1 MPRASKWKFA
11 AVIAAL
17 ALVGLIAPFSGSF
30 VLLLL
35 TKALVFAILVMSTD
49 LLLGYTGL
57 PPLGQSAFLA
67 IGAYLAA
74 ILATRYGVGLGCDA
88 LAVLALG
95 ALAGGT
101 LAAVFGLIAIRASGV
116 YFMMITMAL
125 GMIVWGVAHRWNSMT
140 SGDNGINLPQRPVCG
155 ADFGDPV
162 AYFYL
167 ALAAFVLVLGAYSVL
182 VRSPFGRTLL
192 GIRESEPRMR
202 ILGYNTWLHKYI
214 VFIIS
219 GTGGGLA
226 GVLWIYF
233 NRIVSPE
240 DAVMRTSVDALL
252 MVILGGPGTLVGSA
266 IGAAAVIFL
275 REYVSTLVTW
285 WLYILG
291 AVYILTIYYLPEGLM
306 GIPAMVRNARARRSG
321 GPTAGDTAGK
331 TVT

>member
-1 MPRASKWKFA
+1 MIQAIDKKAA
-11 AVIAAL
+11 AVIFGLAVLGVAA
-17 ALVGLIAPFSGSF
+17 PYSGSF
-30 VLLLL
+30 VLLLI
-35 TKALVFAILVMSTD
+35 TKALVFSILVMSTD

-57 PPLGQSAFLA
+57 PPLGQSAFLT

-74 ILATRYGVGLGCDA
+74 ILAKRYGIGLGCDA

-95 ALAGGT
+95 ALAGGA
-101 LAAVFGLIAIRASGV
+101 LAAVFGLVAIRAGGV
-116 YFMMITMAL
+116 YFMMITLAL

-155 ADFGDPV
+155 ADFSNPV

-167 ALAAFVLVLGAYSVL
+167 ALAMFVVVLCAYAVL
-182 VRSPFGRTLL
+182 VRSPFGRSLL
-192 GIRESEPRMR
+192 GIRESELRMR
-202 ILGYNTWLHKYI
+202 ILGYNTWLHKYVI
-214 VFIIS
+214 FIIS
-219 GTGGGLA
+219 GAGGGLA
-226 GVLWIYF
+226 GVLWVYF

-306 GIPAMVRNARARRSG
+306 GIPAMVRNARARPSG
-321 GPTAGDTAGK
+321 GPAAGETAGK
-331 TVT
+331 TVP